1 MADPYGLKSQV
12 QSGLSRQFKKFV
24 GGALENIS
32 GGGTSL
38 SQVSRLQNNPKR
50 STEHLEFPLGV
61 ANGDPGIGNHGHYIM
76 FYINTQTKAK
86 LRTSGEAGGGSIVDS
101 DREYNIPK
109 FIQEWNSVTQSYEK
123 VKGEAI
129 KAKNVNDALLKAS
142 TDPQAIRQG
151 TAPIVSQDVQSK
163 ASGSTI
169 RIKRAPTKRL
179 KTGIAMYMPASVS
192 VGTSAQ
198 YSEVEIGSLAVAA
211 QHLLNQ
217 SDVPNPF
224 DKPAEFGAAML
235 KKGEEAMG
243 KARGTDAGVSFK
255 EGLVRGILDPIPGLS
270 GIGAVEDIGRGFVRN
285 DRLEL
290 SFNGI
295 GRRSFSF
302 SFKCMPKSE
311 NEALAVDKIVNMF
324 RFYMAPSFK
333 GDVSLSRT
341 MIVPATFDISY
352 LFETGTPNFFLN
364 RISTCVLESCNV
376 TYGGERV
383 QFYRPTTKLVNGK
396 SMPGAPPV
404 ETSIELQFKE
414 IELITRERIGVGY

>member
-179 KTGIAMYMPASVS
+179 KTGIAMYMPAQVQVAYKAEYTDTPIGNLTEGAMGAYAAAVQGNYRGATESV
-192 VGTSAQ
+192 
-198 YSEVEIGSLAVAA
+198 
-211 QHLLNQ
+211 LNLDQ
-217 SDVPNPF
+217 DLSN
-224 DKPAEFGAAML
+224 ML
-235 KKGEEAMG
+235 KEFSLGAVGVLPGMAGAKEAFEM
-243 KARGTDAGVSFK
+243 K
-255 EGLVRGILDPIPGLS
+255 EGVVIS
-270 GIGAVEDIGRGFVRN
+270 

-290 SFNGI
+290 AFKKVEKRSFNY
-295 GRRSFSF
+295 
-302 SFKCMPKSE
+302 SFKMTPK
-311 NEALAVDKIVNMF
+311 NKAEAD
-324 RFYMAPSFK
+324 
-333 GDVSLSRT
+333 
-341 MIVPATFDISY
+341 
-352 LFETGTPNFFLN
+352 
-364 RISTCVLESCNV
+364 
-376 TYGGERV
+376 
-383 QFYRPTTKLVNGK
+383 
-396 SMPGAPPV
+396 
-404 ETSIELQFKE
+404 
-414 IELITRERIGVGY
+414 

>member
-179 KTGIAMYMPASVS
+179 KTGIAMYMPAQVQVAYKAEYTDTPIGNLTEGAMGAYAAAVQGNYRGATESV
-192 VGTSAQ
+192 
-198 YSEVEIGSLAVAA
+198 
-211 QHLLNQ
+211 LNLDQ
-217 SDVPNPF
+217 DLSN
-224 DKPAEFGAAML
+224 ML
-235 KKGEEAMG
+235 KEFSLGAVGVLPGMAGAKEAFEM
-243 KARGTDAGVSFK
+243 K
-255 EGLVRGILDPIPGLS
+255 EGVVIS
-270 GIGAVEDIGRGFVRN
+270 

-290 SFNGI
+290 AFKKVEKRSFNYSFKMTPKNKAEADEIRKIIFAFKSNMMPEFLGGNRS
-295 GRRSFSF
+295 GRR
-302 SFKCMPKSE
+302 
-311 NEALAVDKIVNMF
+311 
-324 RFYMAPSFK
+324 
-333 GDVSLSRT
+333 
-341 MIVPATFDISY
+341 MIVPNTFDIQYMYCGQSNNY
-352 LFETGTPNFFLN
+352 LHN
-364 RISTCVLESCNV
+364 ISTCVLNDLQVS
-376 TYGGERV
+376 YGGERYKT
-383 QFYRPTTKLVNGK
+383 FDAEAD
-396 SMPGAPPV
+396 GAPPV
-404 ETSIELQFKE
+404 ETSISLSFTEM
-414 IELITRERIGVGY
+414 ELITRERIFEGY